1 MTRASLVL
9 ARVPAARLLRTPR
22 AWLPIAL
29 WTLFAVV
36 TALAARSRGSA
47 SGADHV
53 MRGSFAFLV
62 LPLLSYAIVGGVV
75 GAGGLRRGIRG
86 VVALG
91 AEPRR
96 AALASVGVAVISAA
110 LACGVLAA
118 VVCALAHGAQDP
130 PLSSDLP
137 TSLWIGA
144 LGGGA
149 YGAYFCA
156 GSAIGKGTMRGVFL
170 ALDWIVGAGSGF
182 GALFTPRGHVHSLL
196 GGPLCADISQ
206 RASSIVLVA
215 ILCAYAAVALL
226 LTRRA

>member
-1 MTRASLVL
+1 MTLVL

-22 AWLPIAL
+22 AWLPIGV
-29 WTLFAVV
+29 WTL
-36 TALAARSRGSA
+36 LAIVSAIVARSRGSL

-62 LPLLSYAIVGGVV
+62 LPLVAYAIVGATV
-75 GAGGLRRGIRG
+75 GTGGLRRGIRG

-96 AALASVGVAVISAA
+96 AALASVGVAVLSAA
-110 LACGVLAA
+110 VACGLLAA
-118 VVCALAHGAQDP
+118 VVCVLAHGSQDP
-130 PLSSDLP
+130 PLGSDLP

-149 YGAYFCA
+149 YAAYFCA

-170 ALDWIVGAGSGF
+170 AIDWIVGSGSGF
-182 GALFTPRGHVHSLL
+182 GALFTPRGHVQSLL
-196 GGPLCADISQ
+196 GGSLCADISQ
-206 RASSIVLVA
+206 RASSVALVA
-215 ILCAYAAVALL
+215 ILCAYAGFALL
-226 LTRRA
+226 LTRRS

>member
-1 MTRASLVL
+1 MTLVL
-9 ARVPAARLLRTPR
+9 ARVPALRLLRTRR
-22 AWLPIAL
+22 AWLPIVAWAL
-29 WTLFAVV
+29 LAIVS
-36 TALAARSRGSA
+36 ALVARARGS

-62 LPLLSYAIVGGVV
+62 LPLVSYAIVGAVLG
-75 GAGGLRRGIRG
+75 GAGLRRGIRG

-96 AALASVGVAVISAA
+96 AALASVGVAVVSAA
-110 LACGVLAA
+110 VACGVLAA
-118 VVCALAHGAQDP
+118 LVCAVAHGSQDP
-130 PLSSDLP
+130 PLASDLP

-149 YGAYFCA
+149 YAAYFCA

-170 ALDWIVGAGSGF
+170 AFDLIVGAGSGF
-182 GALFTPRGHVHSLL
+182 GALFTPRGHVQSLL
-196 GGPLCADISQ
+196 GGPLCADIAQ
-206 RASSIVLVA
+206 RASSIALVA
-215 ILCAYAAVALL
+215 IVLAYAALALL